1 MLWQQGKHLVLDEE
15 LVSDSG
21 RATAT
26 NNDGYCRSLFMVASK
41 YSLHAFCCGLVASLY
56 HSNKKHVSNRATL
69 CVIGL
74 LATNKFFESDN
85 LKGID
90 YE

>member
-1 MLWQQGKHLVLDEE
+1 MLAKE

-41 YSLHAFCCGLVASLY
+41 YSLHAFCSGLVASLY

-69 CVIGL
+69 SVMALLLTTFEVIL
-74 LATNKFFESDN
+74 
-85 LKGID
+85 
-90 YE
+90 